1 MKHFLRIPVQ
11 SCSILLWEPRLQHYN
26 RMKFAYKRKF
36 RWSGITLRN
45 LLCTD
50 FSITP
55 ISFLMHALTQ
65 YAQVGV
71 CWTVSFGDTTSS
83 DWVKLEALNSVPLLA
98 VCRTCCDLSDAK
110 SNNVQSTFQS
120 LIISYLSNLV
130 RTHPNTIFNLH
141 NAAFTQAQLIL

>member
-1 MKHFLRIPVQ
+1 MFFVWTWCNVYFRFTDCNVMKHFLGIPVL

-26 RMKFAYKRKF
+26 RMEFAYKRRF

-55 ISFLMHALTQ
+55 ISFLMHALNQ

-83 DWVKLEALNSVPLLA
+83 DWVKLEALNSIMCPCLLCA
-98 VCRTCCDLSDAK
+98 EPAATCQTLKVIMSK
-110 SNNVQSTFQS
+110 VRFNHWLF
-120 LIISYLSNLV
+120 LI
-130 RTHPNTIFNLH
+130 F
-141 NAAFTQAQLIL
+141 LIL